1 MSINVGVLGAL
12 GKVGREICIGVEAA
26 EDLDLVAR
34 IDADDPIETLV
45 SSGAQTIVDFT
56 HPDVVMPNLLFCIEH
71 GINAVVGTTGF
82 TDERLATLRD
92 ALGENPRS
100 GVLIAPNFSI
110 GAILMMRWAAEAA
123 RFYESAEVIELHHP
137 TKADAPSGTATRT
150 AQLMAAARREAGLG
164 PMPDATSTGLDG
176 ARGADVEGVRV
187 HGLRIRGMIASQ
199 EVVLGSAGETLAIR
213 HDTMDRASFVP
224 GVLLGVRSI
233 EAHRGLTVGL
243 ESFMGLGEN
252 A

>member
-1 MSINVGVLGAL
+1 MKVGVLGAL
-12 GKVGREICIGVEAA
+12 GKVGREICTGVEAA
-26 EDLDLVAR
+26 DGVELVAR
-34 IDADDPIETLV
+34 IDAGDSLDTLLSAGV
-45 SSGAQTIVDFT
+45 ETIVDFT

-82 TDERLATLRD
+82 TDERLATLRE
-92 ALGENPRS
+92 ALGDSPRS

-110 GAILMMRWAAEAA
+110 GAILMMRWSQEAA

-150 AQLMAAARREAGLG
+150 AQMIAAARRDAGLG
-164 PMPDATSTGLDG
+164 PMPDATSTGLEG

-187 HGLRIRGMIASQ
+187 HGLRVRGMIASQ
-199 EVVLGSAGETLAIR
+199 EVVFGSAGETLAIR

-224 GVLLGVRSI
+224 GVLLGIRSI
-233 EAHRGLTVGL
+233 AANPGLTVGL
-243 ESFMGLGEN
+243 EAFMEL
-252 A
+252 

>member
-1 MSINVGVLGAL
+1 MTIKVGVLGAL
-12 GKVGREICIGVEAA
+12 GKVGREICAGVEAA
-26 EDLDLVAR
+26 DGVDLVAR
-34 IDADDPIETLV
+34 IDADDSLNQLLDV
-45 SSGAQTIVDFT
+45 GAETIVDFT
-56 HPDVVMPNLLFCIEH
+56 HPDVVMNNLLFCIEH

-82 TDERLATLRD
+82 TDERLAVLRA
-92 ALGENPRS
+92 ALGDNPRS

-110 GAILMMRWAAEAA
+110 GAILMMRWSAEAA

-150 AQLMAAARREAGLG
+150 AQLIAAARRDAGLG
-164 PMPDATSTGLDG
+164 PMPDATSTGIDG

-187 HGLRIRGMIASQ
+187 HGLRVRGMIASQ
-199 EVVLGSAGETLAIR
+199 EVVFGSAGETLAVR

-233 EAHRGLTVGL
+233 AANPGLTIGL
-243 ESFMGLGEN
+243 ETFMEL
-252 A
+252 